1 MNTLKKTLALVATLA
16 MASTAFVG
24 CGKDDSSS
32 ESKADDT
39 KATDAA
45 TEATDAP
52 AATDAPEATDA
63 PTEAPTDAP
72 AASGAANST
81 EVGEVKLKTGGDTF
95 TVVAWNPDDVPA
107 LIEAW
112 TAATGYDASKVNF
125 INMDC
130 GGGDAAEKYDNL
142 FKSGDDLDVFF
153 CEADWAL
160 RYINDDT
167 KTAALED
174 LGFTDANFADQFAYT
189 QEIGRATDGAN
200 AGKMVGTSW
209 QAAPGGW
216 CYRTDLADTY
226 LGVKSPEDMQAK
238 VSDWDAF
245 QATAAEV
252 ATASGNKTALTT
264 TLGGIWQAFAANRST
279 PWVVD
284 NKLTVDDFCDTFI
297 NLAKNMRDNGYV
309 TEANQWTDEWYA
321 AGQTDDTM
329 GYFVSTWGFGV
340 SILETAAG
348 GEGGATYGKWNVC
361 QGPTPYFWGGTW
373 ACVSP
378 KTDNA
383 DLVASFMH
391 YFTVDEAS
399 MKEYALA
406 KPDYVNNMNAMQAIV
421 DEGTNSNPLLGGQDQ
436 FSVLHAAAQN
446 INLNGLITPYDSAI
460 KTAFLDAVNAYCAG
474 ETADAAACLDDF
486 KNRVAESV
494 TDITVE

>member
-1 MNTLKKTLALVATLA
+1 MNKLKRTLALVATLA
-16 MASTAFVG
+16 ISATAFVG
-24 CGKDDSSS
+24 CGDDSSS
-32 ESKADDT
+32 TASSTAETSADETEVADET
-39 KATDAA
+39 QAA
-45 TEATDAP
+45 TEGEE
-52 AATDAPEATDA
+52 AAD
-63 PTEAPTDAP
+63 
-72 AASGAANST
+72 GAFT
-81 EVGEVKLKTGGDTF
+81 YKGTLPTGGDAM
-95 TVVAWNPDDVPA
+95 TV
-107 LIEAW
+107 LCW
-112 TAATGYDASKVNF
+112 T
-125 INMDC
+125 
-130 GGGDAAEKYDNL
+130 
-142 FKSGDDLDVFF
+142 GDDLDVMLDTWSKAEGIDTAKINFKNF
-153 CEADWAL
+153 GVGGGEAAAQYDQYFLGGEDVDMLMVEADWAL
-160 RYINDDT
+160 KYINDDT
-167 KTAALED
+167 ATAPLSE
-174 LGFTDANFADQFAYT
+174 LGFTDADFAGQYAYT
-189 QEIGRATDGAN
+189 MEV
-200 AGKMVGTSW
+200 GKDSNGVIKGTSW

-216 CYRTDLADTY
+216 CYRTDLAESY
-226 LGVKSPEDMQAK
+226 LGVKTPEEMQAK
-238 VSDWDAF
+238 VADWDKF

-264 TLGGIWQAFAANRST
+264 TLGGIWQAFAANRTT
-279 PWVVD
+279 PWVSD
-284 NKLTVDDFCDTFI
+284 NKLTVDDFCNTFI
-297 NLAKNMRDNGYV
+297 DLAKNMRDNKYV

-329 GYFVSTWGFGV
+329 GYFVSTWGFGA

-383 DLVASFMH
+383 DMVANFMN
-391 YFTVDEAS
+391 YFTINETS

-421 DEGTNSNPLLGGQDQ
+421 DEGTNSNALLGGQDQ
-436 FSVLHAAAQN
+436 FAVLHEAAKN
-446 INLNGLITPYDSAI
+446 INLNGLITPYDASI

>member
-1 MNTLKKTLALVATLA
+1 MNKLKRTLALVATLA
-16 MASTAFVG
+16 ISATAFVG
-24 CGKDDSSS
+24 CGEEETSSTAS
-32 ESKADDT
+32 TAETTAAADAEATTAAADD
-39 KATDAA
+39 DAA
-45 TEATDAP
+45 AD
-52 AATDAPEATDA
+52 DN
-63 PTEAPTDAP
+63 
-72 AASGAANST
+72 AASGEFTYAGT
-81 EVGEVKLKTGGDTF
+81 LPTGGDAM
-95 TVVAWNPDDVPA
+95 TV
-107 LIEAW
+107 LCW
-112 TAATGYDASKVNF
+112 T
-125 INMDC
+125 
-130 GGGDAAEKYDNL
+130 
-142 FKSGDDLDVFF
+142 GDDLDVMLSTWQAAKGVDASQVNFKNF
-153 CEADWAL
+153 GVGGSEAPAQYDQYFLGGEDVDMLMVEADWAL
-160 RYINDDT
+160 KYINDDT
-167 KTAALED
+167 VTAPLES
-174 LGFTDANFADQFAYT
+174 LGFTEADFAGQYAYT

-216 CYRTDLADTY
+216 CYRTDLADRY

-446 INLNGLITPYDSAI
+446 INLNGLITPYDAAI